1 MDGGGGVIIVSLC
14 IRCSLDPLL
23 RHRVFSERM
32 ISQHGF
38 IAVEKKEKNDSNED
52 ERRVMTVGKKTYL
65 NPFLNLL
72 DTSLRYL
79 IRPVPVVFLRLAFWP
94 HSYDLSLAE
103 GYPHCAQATER
114 TEPVNP
120 LSCYAK
126 KG

>member
-1 MDGGGGVIIVSLC
+1 MDGGGGVIVVSLC
-14 IRCSLDPLL
+14 IRCSFDPLL

-38 IAVEKKEKNDSNED
+38 TAVGKKKNENHKD
-52 ERRVMTVGKKTYL
+52 ERKMVTAGKKTYL

-94 HSYDLSLAE
+94 HSYDLNLAE
-103 GYPHCAQATER
+103 GYPHCAQATEQIV
-114 TEPVNP
+114 PVNP
-120 LSCYAK
+120 LSSYAK